1 MIPPKAFIFSMMLVC
16 GNGDG
21 MTECNGV
28 RSFTATKNGKNYEE
42 IVDLISYDHASRSFN
57 LRSTS

>member
-1 MIPPKAFIFSMMLVC
+1 
-16 GNGDG
+16 